1 MKSLLHKL
9 SYKFKR
15 SSSPRSFTSCWSWL
29 GSWSVSAFR
38 CRPTKGSRVLQITN
52 HCWTGTYFS
61 KNSIRMHDESHLFL
75 IEKKKNV
82 LKYDLKLLNNNDFCL
97 IYMKHNLITV
107 KQKHL
112 GHSTALIANNRT
124 IGIISFSHQIQCYFF
139 FITRRCF
146 RGTWSKINHVSLI
159 SCYLSFY

>member
-1 MKSLLHKL
+1 MSPVFSDYSHGLFMISLIFHKVI
-9 SYKFKR
+9 KFLLIYQIGSEKEQKIFSCFALNFHKFIHPWNHFCINSR
-15 SSSPRSFTSCWSWL
+15 INLKGQVHPEALITSCWSWL

-75 IEKKKNV
+75 IEKKKKNV

-97 IYMKHNLITV
+97 IYMKHNL
-107 KQKHL
+107 
-112 GHSTALIANNRT
+112 
-124 IGIISFSHQIQCYFF
+124 
-139 FITRRCF
+139 
-146 RGTWSKINHVSLI
+146 
-159 SCYLSFY
+159 